1 MSLRSTCGI
10 VLKISGHGEAD
21 KLVTFYCPDLGRVT
35 GIAKGAKKS
44 NRRFVNKL
52 EEFSHL
58 HIFYR
63 PPRESSGLF
72 FLSEADLLA
81 SHLSLRTD
89 FQRYVAAIYLCEL
102 ILRFTRDNDP
112 DPRLYA
118 LLKWAFSALDHKKAP
133 QKIVTLAHLHLLD
146 AAGYRPEFS
155 RCHSCR
161 QIVESGRTYMFLP
174 EIGALL
180 CSSCCPRQEGRSPC
194 LSVQTL
200 RLLAN
205 AQLFD
210 LDRLHRLQFTQ
221 QSLSEAMDA
230 LHYFTLHLLQ
240 QDVHSWKILRSLV
253 AGRNPSR
260 TPRFITKGNLP
271 LA

>member
-44 NRRFVNKL
+44 KRRFVNKL

-63 PPRESSGLF
+63 PPRGSSGLF
-72 FLSEADLLA
+72 LLSEADLLA

-89 FQRYVAAIYLCEL
+89 FQRYVAAMYLCEL

-118 LLKWAFSALDHKKAP
+118 LLKWALSALDHEKAP

-161 QIVESGRTYMFLP
+161 QVVGSGRTYMFLP

-253 AGRNPSR
+253 AGRNPSPI
-260 TPRFITKGNLP
+260 PRPITKGNLP

>member
-63 PPRESSGLF
+63 PPRESSGLLL
-72 FLSEADLLA
+72 LSEADLLA

-89 FQRYVAAIYLCEL
+89 FQRYVAAMYLCEL

-118 LLKWAFSALDHKKAP
+118 LLKWALSALDHEKAP

-146 AAGYRPEFS
+146 TAGYRPEFS
-155 RCHSCR
+155 RCHTCR
-161 QIVESGRTYMFLP
+161 QVVGSGRTYMFLP

-180 CSSCCPRQEGRSPC
+180 CSSCCPRQEGCSPC

-253 AGRNPSR
+253 AGRNSSPI
-260 TPRFITKGNLP
+260 PRPITKGNLP